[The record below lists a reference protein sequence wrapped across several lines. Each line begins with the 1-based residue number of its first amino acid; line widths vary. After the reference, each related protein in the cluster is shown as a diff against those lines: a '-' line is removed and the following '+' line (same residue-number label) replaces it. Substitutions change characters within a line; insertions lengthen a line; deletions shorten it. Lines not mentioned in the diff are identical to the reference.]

1 MSNFLSSSA
10 DANKISLTVKGILL
24 SLVPIIM
31 IMTGLTEAEIQP
43 IIDTFVQIVFLATT
57 MISAGQVL
65 YGLMRKIYLKRWSQ

>member
-10 DANKISLTVKGILL
+10 DANKISLTIKGILL

-31 IMTGLTEAEIQP
+31 ISTGLTEAEIQP
-43 IIDTFVQIVFLATT
+43 IIDTVVQMVFLATT
-57 MISAGQVL
+57 IVSAGQVL

>member
-31 IMTGLTEAEIQP
+31 ILTGLTEAEIQP
-43 IIDTFVQIVFLATT
+43 IIDTIVQIVFLATT

>member
-43 IIDTFVQIVFLATT
+43 IIDTIVQIVFLATT

>member
-43 IIDTFVQIVFLATT
+43 IIDTIVQIVFLATT
-57 MISAGQVL
+57 LISAGQVL

>member
-31 IMTGLTEAEIQP
+31 ISTGLTEAEIQP
-43 IIDTFVQIVFLATT
+43 IIDTVVQMVFLATT
-57 MISAGQVL
+57 IVSAGQVL